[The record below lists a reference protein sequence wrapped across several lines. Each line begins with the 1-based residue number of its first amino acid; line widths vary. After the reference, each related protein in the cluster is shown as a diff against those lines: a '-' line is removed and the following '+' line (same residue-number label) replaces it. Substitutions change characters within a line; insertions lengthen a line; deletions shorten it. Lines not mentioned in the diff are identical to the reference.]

1 MSATH
6 EGLRLGLLATA
17 TGLGFRHGIDWDHLA
32 AITDLTAAQDDPRTA
47 FGYACCYFVGHGA
60 VIAALGA
67 AAIMAGEHVPRS
79 VDTIMERVVG
89 ATLCAL
95 GIYVLVSLVRKGRD
109 FRMRSRWMLVF
120 AGVRRLGARIRSDR
134 YDVGGRGGHGGYGG
148 HRGHRGHGG
157 HGGYGGHHRS
167 ASLTE
172 GDEGFW
178 AYGPVTSI
186 AVGSLHGIGAE
197 TPTQV
202 LLLAAAAT
210 AGGTTPGMLLLGAF
224 LVGLFASNS
233 VVGLTV
239 AFGFLGASRNF
250 ALYATVSV
258 LTGVAGM
265 TVGVLLLIGRAN
277 LLPALFGG

>member
-1 MSATH
+1 MSGPH

-32 AITDLTAAQDDPRTA
+32 AITDLTAAQDNPRTA
-47 FGYACCYFVGHGA
+47 FGYACCYFAGHGA
-60 VIAALGA
+60 VLATLGA
-67 AAIMAGEHVPRS
+67 AAIVAGEHVPRS
-79 VDTIMERVVG
+79 VDAVMERVVG

-95 GIYVLVSLVRKGRD
+95 GIYVLLSLIRNGRD

-120 AGVRRLGARIRSDR
+120 AGVRKIGARIRPAPAGARTSDS
-134 YDVGGRGGHGGYGG
+134 
-148 HRGHRGHGG
+148 
-157 HGGYGGHHRS
+157 GGHHHGSGR
-167 ASLTE
+167 LTA

-178 AYGPVTSI
+178 AYGPLTSV

-210 AGGTTPGMLLLGAF
+210 AGGAAPGMLLLAAF
-224 LVGLFASNS
+224 LLGLFASNS

-258 LTGVAGM
+258 LTGLAGLV
-265 TVGVLLLIGRAN
+265 VGVLLVTGRSS
-277 LLPALFGG
+277 LLPALFG